1 MEKMLHTSL
10 RIGENKIL
18 YRITEYRVGINRV
31 SQNSYKRTSY
41 DITGYEKKK
50 KKNCISQYYGK
61 VKIVIKKKNDQG
73 ETLVKLLF

>member
-18 YRITEYRVGINRV
+18 YRITENRVGINRV

-50 KKNCISQYYGK
+50 KKTASHNIMGK
-61 VKIVIKKKNDQG
+61 
-73 ETLVKLLF
+73 LRS